1 MCNTKWVAM
10 KYERIMAID
19 FGEVRIGIAFSD
31 LLKTIASPFETYK
44 RLGDEKD
51 LTYLSNLATAKEV
64 GVIVMGLPLNMD
76 GTEGKRAE
84 RTREFGCK
92 LSQESG
98 IKIEYIDERLT
109 SVEAE
114 EMLISSGVRREKR
127 KGIIDKL
134 AAALILESYLNK
146 K

>member
-1 MCNTKWVAM
+1 M

-44 RLGDEKD
+44 RIQEDKD
-51 LTYLSNLATAKEV
+51 INYLAKLAKEKEV
-64 GVIVMGLPLNMD
+64 GIIVFGLPLNMD
-76 GTEGKRAE
+76 GSEGERAKK
-84 RTREFGCK
+84 TREFGDK
-92 LSQESG
+92 LFELSG

-109 SVEAE
+109 SIEAE
-114 EMLISSGVRREKR
+114 DLLISSGVRRDKR

>member
-1 MCNTKWVAM
+1 
-10 KYERIMAID
+10 MAID
-19 FGEVRIGIAFSD
+19 YGEVRIGIAFSD

-44 RLGDEKD
+44 RTQEQKD
-51 LTYLSNLATAKEV
+51 LEYLSKLAKEKEV
-64 GVIVMGLPLNMD
+64 GLIVFGLPLNMD
-76 GTEGKRAE
+76 GSEGERAKK
-84 RTREFGCK
+84 TREFGTK
-92 LSQESG
+92 LFQISN
-98 IKIEYIDERLT
+98 IKTDYIDERLT

-114 EMLISSGVRREKR
+114 DLLIDAGVRREKR

>member
-1 MCNTKWVAM
+1 M

-44 RLGDEKD
+44 RVQEEKD
-51 LTYLSNLATAKEV
+51 INYLTRLAKEKEV
-64 GVIVMGLPLNMD
+64 GIIVVGLPLNMD
-76 GTEGKRAE
+76 GSEGERAK
-84 RTREFGCK
+84 RTREFGTK
-92 LSQESG
+92 LGQDSG

-114 EMLISSGVRREKR
+114 DLLISSGVRRDKR